1 MRTNHSKSYE
11 SRAERAILAWGRGV
25 HMARMLFAAIFVPIM
40 LFGAIVAEKARLVC
54 VLAVPLLCYVVWRE
68 FTWLRAN
75 R

>member
-1 MRTNHSKSYE
+1 
-11 SRAERAILAWGRGV
+11 
-25 HMARMLFAAIFVPIM
+25 MARMLFAAIFVPIM